1 MATDCTI
8 EHGGKKISIIKETC
22 ISRGLYGQ
30 SGSQTDHKKIIEFN
44 WMSFMLLGQEERG
57 LKAISTIQNHKIAKK
72 N

>member
-22 ISRGLYGQ
+22 ISRGLNGQ

-44 WMSFMLLGQEERG
+44 WMSFMLLEKEERG
-57 LKAISTIQNHKIAKK
+57 LKVMSMIKK
-72 N
+72 H